1 MGPLRP
7 NRRLI
12 LAALVLAGA
21 VLLVT
26 SPVFVLAM
34 APAIALFA
42 LVAHRVMPGEDLI
55 VRLRSAPRARR
66 RVAPHATP
74 LRRARPAP
82 LRPPDRVGARR
93 APAARGA
100 APHHQLAARGST
112 AHGSRP
118 RAGSDPSIR
127 EDPSMLHHKLVLL
140 AATGAVSLAAAAP
153 AFAHT
158 EVKSTSPVEGQDRE
172 HVHPH
177 RHRHV
182 HAADPAA
189 AR

>member
-55 VRLRSAPRARR
+55 VRLRSAPRPR
-66 RVAPHATP
+66 
-74 LRRARPAP
+74 
-82 LRPPDRVGARR
+82 RR
-93 APAARGA
+93 APLATQRLYDALVPRRSGRLIASGLAVRPPPA
-100 APHHQLAARGST
+100 AP
-112 AHGSRP
+112 
-118 RAGSDPSIR
+118 
-127 EDPSMLHHKLVLL
+127 LL
-140 AATGAVSLAAAAP
+140 T
-153 AFAHT
+153 
-158 EVKSTSPVEGQDRE
+158 TS
-172 HVHPH
+172 
-177 RHRHV
+177 
-182 HAADPAA
+182 
-189 AR
+189 

>member
-55 VRLRSAPRARR
+55 VRLRSAPR
-66 RVAPHATP
+66 P
-74 LRRARPAP
+74 RPAAP
-82 LRPPDRVGARR
+82 L
-93 APAARGA
+93 
-100 APHHQLAARGST
+100 LT
-112 AHGSRP
+112 
-118 RAGSDPSIR
+118 
-127 EDPSMLHHKLVLL
+127 
-140 AATGAVSLAAAAP
+140 
-153 AFAHT
+153 
-158 EVKSTSPVEGQDRE
+158 TS
-172 HVHPH
+172 
-177 RHRHV
+177 
-182 HAADPAA
+182 
-189 AR
+189 